1 MNMTEGEKALWRSV
15 FAAKW
20 VSSPTPAMPSS
31 DRYHQLVAIC
41 SAHASE
47 AVFQVRRWPE
57 ESRDGM
63 MREALR

>member
-1 MNMTEGEKALWRSV
+1 MTMTEGEKALWRSV

-20 VSSPTPAMPSS
+20 ASAPTPALPTN
-31 DRYHQLVAIC
+31 DRYLQLVAIC
-41 SAHASE
+41 SAAAGE
-47 AVFQVRRWPE
+47 AIFQIRRWPE